1 MGFMNIPDEVLPLA
15 LEYLQIYLIGL
26 TAILLYNFEAS
37 IFRSIGQTR
46 TPLMALVMAGITNV
60 GLNLFFVIVMDLA
73 VAGVAIATVIS
84 NIISS
89 LILFGILVKTDQV
102 IHLSLKDLRFDPK
115 IFSEIM
121 KTGLP
126 AGLQSSVFSIANII
140 IQTAINSL
148 GTIVMAASSAAFNV
162 EIFCYYLLNSFI
174 QA

>member
-1 MGFMNIPDEVLPLA
+1 MNIPDEVLPLA

>member
-1 MGFMNIPDEVLPLA
+1 MNIPDEVLPLA

-126 AGLQSSVFSIANII
+126 AGLQSSVFFDCEHHYPDCN
-140 IQTAINSL
+140 QFFRNDCDGCL
-148 GTIVMAASSAAFNV
+148 QRG
-162 EIFCYYLLNSFI
+162 L
-174 QA
+174 